1 MSENLLRGNTTQ
13 EPPGGDVSLPSTRLA
28 RTSRWLVTAV
38 VALLGIGQAQAQV
51 RLYTFGQSNGTYT
64 PITGGTVAAVNV
76 VSGTDPYPGPTDDV
90 VLAAVTIPFSFT
102 FNGVAYTTTRISS
115 NGFLTFGTTAPTAG
129 NVGPISSAGG
139 YAGAVSPMGSDL
151 AGNHVAGNLGEIR
164 YETMGSSPNRT
175 FVVQWSNFA
184 RLDPNTF
191 QYSNDI
197 INFQVRLNETSNT
210 INFVYNAAAV
220 AAGLTTNPQVGL
232 RGASNA
238 DYNSRTSLSSWSAT
252 TTNNP
257 NIGGSSA
264 AAGVFLASSVKPASG
279 LTFTY
284 TPPVACTA
292 PPAAGAAAA
301 FLPNGC
307 GTVSST
313 VYLVGAATGTGVTY
327 QWQQASAAG
336 GPYTNV
342 ASAGTN
348 ATYAASGITAPVYY
362 QAIVTCSGQSATSAP
377 VVVTP
382 YAATPAPYA
391 TLPYTE
397 SFESWTG
404 RCGNLEV
411 PGTNW
416 RATPIT
422 GNNSWRRNDQGF
434 STAGWSYLV
443 NEPAPYQTPSSQ
455 GSYSARFHTY
465 GTTSGT
471 QGSLN
476 LYADLSAAGTK
487 TLTFD
492 YVNPTRD
499 NTVERLEVLLSTD
512 GGVTFPTTLL
522 TLTTSS
528 TFSGQSVTF
537 PASSATSVIRFRA
550 TSDFGSDD
558 LGIDNLRLEVTPA
571 CPGVAFSPTT
581 AITSTA
587 ATINFAAVTGAT
599 SYTVNYSPG
608 GTAQTVTNANPVTL
622 SGLSPYTNYT
632 VTVTTNCGGDNGT
645 STTSFRT
652 AIGNDECAG
661 AVALT
666 PGAAGDPCTGATYTT
681 TGATASSLVTSPC
694 NGVADDDVWFSFVAT
709 GPRHS
714 ITVTPTF
721 NFDAALELRSGASCP
736 GTSQLCQNASAN
748 GGPSGTETMVATGL
762 TMGTRYYV
770 RVYNALTGSGS
781 ADFDIC
787 VTTPAD
793 LPCEEVTNL
802 ATSGITATSAS
813 VTFDPSG
820 GALNYSVTATPT
832 TGAAVST
839 TVAGSPLT
847 LSGLSPGT
855 TYTLRVETSCLNGGA
870 STAAV
875 TTFTTTAAVA
885 NDNCA
890 TATALTPGAPGATC
904 ATPTVGTTVNATP
917 GAAGCSTG
925 STADDDVWYS
935 FVATSTAHTI
945 TVTGAADFDAVVELR
960 TGSCASSTIQTC
972 RDNTLDGAAEVI
984 SATAL
989 TVGTTYYVRVYDW
1002 YEDVYGSFTICVTT
1016 PATPPAPPAND
1027 NCAGATS
1034 LTPGAAGAACG
1045 TPTSGTTVA
1054 ATASGPAVCSA
1065 GADADDDVWYSFVAT
1080 ATSHIITVAGGT
1092 GFDPVVD
1099 LRTGTCAASTNVACR
1114 DNTFDGET
1122 ETLTATGLTVGIT
1135 YFVRVYDYFS
1145 GITGTFTICVT
1156 TPGAPPANDN
1166 CAGATSLTPGA
1177 VGAACATPTSG
1188 TTVAA
1193 TASGPAVCSAGA
1205 DADDDVWYSF
1215 VATATSHVVTVTS
1228 TLDMVVDLRT
1238 GTCAASTNV
1247 ACRDDLF
1254 SGAEVLTA
1262 TGLTV
1267 GTTYF
1272 VRVYDYDS
1280 GNYGAFTICVT
1291 TPGAAPAND
1300 NCGGAV
1306 SLTPGAAGAGCVTP
1320 TNGTTVSATASGPAV
1335 CSAGANADD
1344 DVWYS
1349 FVATATSHTVTVV
1362 GATGFDAVLDLRTGT
1377 CAASTNLSCADNS
1390 LDGGT
1395 ETLLATGLTVGST
1408 YLVRVYDYYATTYGT
1423 FTICVTT
1430 PGSPPANDNC
1440 SGATALT
1447 VQAGGCTTPTT
1458 GTNVDATDSGVA
1470 DPACSS
1476 YLGGDVWYSF
1486 VVPTGGA
1493 VTVETGQGSGTSLSD
1508 TGLALYTGTCGNLT
1522 EVFCDDD
1529 AGTGAFSLITATGLT
1544 PGATVYARVF
1554 AYDNAEFG
1562 TFTICASSP
1571 GNLTVSTV
1579 QSASGT
1585 YNNVTVQ
1592 NGGVLS
1598 MNGNLTVTG
1607 TVTVQSGGTLNTN
1620 CTNTILGSANFVLA
1634 AGGTLEV
1641 CNPIGLVAGST
1652 TGFLRTTGTRSFSDD
1667 ANYVYDGT
1675 QAQVTGPAL
1684 PARVRNLTVN
1694 NIFGLTLSQATSVA
1708 QVARLQSGSLATG
1721 GNAFTLLSSA
1731 SGTALVD
1738 NSGGSVTGAGTMQR
1752 AITGGVSGPAY
1763 RHFSAPV
1770 SNTTVN
1776 DLSTTGF
1783 APVVNPNYNSAAEP
1797 NNVTPFPTVFGYD
1810 ESRIATVTSTY
1821 GAFDKGWFSPANL
1834 AAAMTPSRGYT
1845 VNAPATATPID
1856 FVGTFNNA
1864 AQGSGALSRGTDP
1877 QAGYHLLG
1885 NPYPSPLDWSTVGA
1899 GQRPGVDATMYVYQS
1914 TGRYTGTFRTFTNG
1928 VGGGSSLIDA
1938 GSGYFVHVSA
1948 AGTPGAVNLTNAN
1961 RITTWGTQ
1969 PAFGRGA
1976 ADSRPQ
1982 LQLQVNGTA
1991 GLTDLA
1997 YLYFENGATANVD
2010 AEYDGVKLP
2019 NTTGLNLASLAGG
2032 EALAINGLPS
2042 LAGSRETVVPLTLAT
2057 PAAGTYTFEVAG
2069 LTNFGTTTVYLRDN
2083 LTGAQQ
2089 LLTAGGTYR
2098 FVLSTAMAAQ
2108 RRFSLA
2114 FRPAGALAT
2123 APAFE
2128 AGLVSVYPN
2137 PAHGK
2142 FTVQLPPVAGQ
2153 REVQAAL
2160 LNVLG
2165 QTVTT
2170 RTIAL
2175 TAAGASAEFE
2185 TAALAKGVY
2194 LLRLTAGPHTVTQ
2207 RVVVE

>member
-1 MSENLLRGNTTQ
+1 MSENLLRRNTIQ
-13 EPPGGDVSLPSTRLA
+13 GPPGGGVSLPSTGLA
-28 RTSRWLVTAV
+28 RTSRWLVTAA

-51 RLYTFGQSNGTYT
+51 RLYTFGQSSGTYT

-76 VSGTDPYPGPTDDV
+76 VAAADPYPGPTDDV
-90 VLAAVTIPFSFT
+90 VTAAATIPFSFT
-102 FNGVAYTTTRISS
+102 FNGVAYTAVRISS
-115 NGFLTFGTTAPTAG
+115 NGFLTFGTTAPTTT
-129 NVGPISSAGG
+129 NYLPISSTGG
-139 YAGAVSPMGSDL
+139 YAGAASALGSDL

-164 YETMGSSPNRT
+164 YETVGSSPNRT

-184 RLDPNTF
+184 RVDPTTF
-191 QYSNDI
+191 LYANDI

-210 INFVYNAAAV
+210 IDFVYNAAAV

-232 RGASNA
+232 RGSTNA
-238 DYNSRTSLSSWSAT
+238 DYNNRNSTTSWASTVAGT
-252 TTNNP
+252 ANT
-257 NIGGSSA
+257 
-264 AAGVFLASSVKPASG
+264 AGVFLTSTVKPASG

-284 TPPVACTA
+284 TPPVPCTA
-292 PPAAGAAAA
+292 PPTAGTAVAT
-301 FLPNGC
+301 LPNGC

-313 VYLVGAATGTGVTY
+313 LSLTGSAGGSGVTY
-327 QWQQASAAG
+327 QWQRSTTGIG
-336 GPYTNV
+336 GPYTN
-342 ASAGTN
+342 APGTSTNFTYSAT
-348 ATYAASGITAPVYY
+348 GITTDTYY
-362 QAIVTCSGQSATSAP
+362 QAVVTCSGQSATS
-377 VVVTP
+377 TP
-382 YAATPAPYA
+382 ALVSVYAATPAPYA

-397 SFESWTG
+397 GFESWTG

-434 STAGWSYLV
+434 TTAGWSYLV
-443 NEPAPYQTPSSQ
+443 NDPAPYQTPASQ
-455 GSYSARFHTY
+455 GSYSARFHTF
-465 GTTSGT
+465 GSNSGT
-471 QGSLN
+471 QGSLS

-492 YVNPTRD
+492 YINPTRD

-512 GGVTFPTTLL
+512 GGATFPTTLL

-528 TFSGQSVTF
+528 SFSGQSVTF

-558 LGIDNLRLEVTPA
+558 IGIDNLRLEVTPA
-571 CPGVAFSPTT
+571 CPGVAFAPTT
-581 AITSTA
+581 AITSSS
-587 ATINFAAVTGAT
+587 ATINFAAVGSAT

-608 GTAQTVTNANPVTL
+608 GTSQTVGNANPVTL
-622 SGLSPYTNYT
+622 TGLAPYTTYT
-632 VTVTTNCGGDNGT
+632 VTVTTTCGGGPGGT

-652 AIGNDECAG
+652 AIGNDDCAG

-666 PGAAGDPCTGATYTT
+666 PGAAGDPCTGSTYTT

-694 NGVADDDVWFSFVAT
+694 TGEADDDVWFSFVAT
-709 GPRHS
+709 GARHS
-714 ITVTPTF
+714 VTVTPTF

-736 GTSQLCQNASAN
+736 GASLLCQNASAS
-748 GGPSGTETMVATGL
+748 GGPTGTETMVATGL
-762 TMGTRYYV
+762 TTGTRYYV
-770 RVYNALTGSGS
+770 RVYNALTGAGS

-802 ATSGITATSAS
+802 TTTNITATSAT

-839 TVAGSPLT
+839 TAAGSPVSLT
-847 LSGLSPGT
+847 GLTPGT
-855 TYTLRVETSCLNGGA
+855 SYTVRVETTCLNGGA

-875 TTFTTTAAVA
+875 TTFATVAAVS

-890 TATALTPGAPGATC
+890 TATSL
-904 ATPTVGTTVNATP
+904 TP
-917 GAAGCSTG
+917 GAAGAACASPTLGTTVNSTASAPAACAG
-925 STADDDVWYS
+925 DADDDVWYS
-935 FVATSTAHTI
+935 FVATSTGHTI
-945 TVTGAADFDAVVELR
+945 TVVGATGFDAVAELR
-960 TGSCASSTIQTC
+960 SGSCAAGTSVTC
-972 RDNTLDGAAEVI
+972 RDNTGDGGTETIVA
-984 SATAL
+984 SGL
-989 TVGTTYYVRVYDW
+989 TVGSTYYVRVHDYFTG
-1002 YEDVYGSFTICVTT
+1002 VYGGFTICVTT
-1016 PATPPAPPAND
+1016 PATPPAAPAND
-1027 NCAGATS
+1027 NCATATV

-1045 TPTSGTTVA
+1045 TPTNGTTVNATPSGQA
-1054 ATASGPAVCSA
+1054 ACTGT
-1065 GADADDDVWYSFVAT
+1065 ADDDVWYSFVAT
-1080 ATSHIITVAGGT
+1080 ATSHVVTVVGGAD
-1092 GFDPVVD
+1092 FDAVVN
-1099 LRTGTCAASTNVACR
+1099 LRSGTCAASTSVVCR
-1114 DNTFDGET
+1114 DNTGLAGT
-1122 ETLTATGLTVGIT
+1122 ETLTATGLTVGST
-1135 YFVRVYDYFS
+1135 YYVRVYDYDSGFS
-1145 GITGTFTICVT
+1145 DTFTICIT
-1156 TPGAPPANDN
+1156 TPGAAPANDE
-1166 CAGATSLTPGA
+1166 CAGAVSLTPGA

-1188 TTVAA
+1188 TTVSA
-1193 TASGPAVCSAGA
+1193 TASGPAVCSTGA
-1205 DADDDVWYSF
+1205 TADDDVWYSF

-1247 ACRDDLF
+1247 ACRDELF

-1267 GTTYF
+1267 GNTYF
-1272 VRVYDYDS
+1272 VRVYDYDA

-1300 NCGGAV
+1300 NCAGAV
-1306 SLTPGAAGAGCVTP
+1306 SLTPGAAGAGCVAATS
-1320 TNGTTVSATASGPAV
+1320 GTTVSATASGAATACGGTP
-1335 CSAGANADD
+1335 DD

-1349 FVATATSHTVTVV
+1349 FVATATSHTVTVA
-1362 GATGFDAVLDLRTGT
+1362 GGTGFDAVVDLRSGT
-1377 CAASTNLSCADNS
+1377 CAASTNLDCADNTF
-1390 LDGGT
+1390 GGDT
-1395 ETLLATGLTVGST
+1395 ENLLATGLTVGST
-1408 YLVRVYDYYATTYGT
+1408 YYVRVYDWSSGASGT

-1430 PGSPPANDNC
+1430 PGTPPANDNC

-1447 VQAGGCTTPTT
+1447 VQAGSCTTPTS

-1476 YLGGDVWYSF
+1476 YLGGDVWYRF
-1486 VVPTGGA
+1486 VVPAGGA
-1493 VTVETGQGSGTSLSD
+1493 VTVETGQGSGTSVSD
-1508 TGLALYTGTCGNLT
+1508 TGLALYTGTCASLT
-1522 EVFCDDD
+1522 EIACDDD

-1554 AYDNAEFG
+1554 AYDNAEIG
-1562 TFTICASSP
+1562 TFTIC
-1571 GNLTVSTV
+1571 VSTPGDLIV
-1579 QSASGT
+1579 STAQSGSGT

-1620 CTNTILGSANFVLA
+1620 CTNTILGPANFVLA

-1641 CNPIGLVAGST
+1641 CSPIGLVAGST
-1652 TGFLRTTGTRSFSDD
+1652 TGFLRTTGTRSFSND

-1675 QAQVTGPAL
+1675 QAQVTGAAL

-1694 NIFGLTLSQATSVA
+1694 NIFGLTLSQALSVA

-1721 GNAFTLLSSA
+1721 GNTFTLLSDA

-1738 NSGGSVTGAGTMQR
+1738 NSGGGSVTGAGTMQR

-1776 DLSTTGF
+1776 DLNTTGF

-1834 AAAMTPSRGYT
+1834 ATAMTPTRGYT
-1845 VNAPATATPID
+1845 VNAPVTATPID

-1864 AQGSGALSRGTDP
+1864 AQASGALSRGTDP

-1885 NPYPSPLDWSTVGA
+1885 NPYPSPIDWNTVGA
-1899 GQRPGVDATMYVYQS
+1899 AQRPGVDATMYVYQS
-1914 TGRYTGTFRTFTNG
+1914 TGQYTGNFRTYTNG
-1928 VGGGSSLIDA
+1928 VGSGSPLIDA

-1961 RITTWGTQ
+1961 RITTWGPQ
-1969 PAFGRGA
+1969 PAFGRGT
-1976 ADSRPQ
+1976 ADTRPQ
-1982 LQLQVNGTA
+1982 LQLQVAGTT
-1991 GLTDLA
+1991 GLADLA
-1997 YLYFENGATANVD
+1997 YVYFENGATADVD

-2019 NTTGLNLASLAGG
+2019 NTTGFNLASLAGG

-2042 LAGSRETVVPLTLAT
+2042 LAGTRETVVPLTLAT
-2057 PAAGTYTFEVAG
+2057 PAAGTYTFTVAG

-2089 LLTAGGTYR
+2089 QLTAGGTYR
-2098 FVLSTAMAAQ
+2098 FALSTAMAAQ
-2108 RRFSLA
+2108 RRFALA

-2153 REVQAAL
+2153 REVKASL

-2194 LLRLTAGPHTVTQ
+2194 MLRLTAGAHTVTQ